1 MADNTARIIL
11 AAEDRTRSAF
21 ASVASNI
28 DGLKSKVDGV
38 VGRFGALGAVLSAAI
53 GAIQLRGVIDTLD
66 QLDDL
71 SEKSGIA
78 VERLSALRFA
88 GEAVGTPL
96 EDIATG
102 ARKLAQN
109 MAAAAGGSKDA
120 AEAFKAIGVEVKN
133 VDGTLRS
140 SDDVLLDIAERFSG
154 YRDGAAKAALAQDI
168 FGRSGERLIP
178 LLNQGRSGIQGLT
191 KEAEQLGAIIG
202 GKPTRAAAELGDNL
216 AKLKLAGE
224 AVAIN
229 GFSPLID
236 RLRRFSEQSLEAVKR
251 TDYLTAS
258 LAAFKQLL
266 TGELQR
272 KLVFGGGD
280 EIGVSAQQVKDAE
293 ENVDR
298 VSKVIARLKADLE
311 RDPGNVR
318 AADNL
323 KRFTEDL
330 QQAEAQLSAL
340 RFRRLPDTGAGGGR
354 GFVAPPRPQTDA
366 PVVQRPGS
374 SAAASDPDKL
384 LRQQLA
390 ARAQALGDALSKE
403 RDALSFHERYLSQ
416 VYDAGL
422 LSAQQFYDE
431 RANAQRQALQR
442 QLQAFDEERAAL
454 DKARAAAKT
463 PEARNEIDNRVNDLL
478 RDRAKLEQQAA
489 QAGVLADGE
498 RSRAL
503 GELTSQLEEYRIQLL
518 ELRGQEADAERV
530 RAQRQI
536 AQFNSVSQRAGG
548 SEQERVDYSQAVQQS
563 LQLSEAR
570 RRLTEI
576 TDAARQAETQYLADA
591 EKRGA
596 GQIEVEQGVY
606 NLRQQSI
613 AQLEQLVARVNELA
627 AASSNPALTAYAK
640 ELSTQ
645 LAAANAQVDP
655 ATRRLNSAADE
666 AGQAVARNFEQAI
679 LNGGKL
685 SDVFKGIERDILGI
699 VTRLLVTEPLAEGVA
714 GWLKQFT
721 GGAGGGGGGGDFISS
736 IFGSI
741 FGGGRASGGSVSSGR
756 VYEVNERGP
765 ELLEMGSRA
774 FLMMG
779 GEGGRVQPMAARAA
793 GGAPVINV
801 SVQMPAGASRETAL
815 QFGRAAA
822 GQIALAQRR
831 NS

>member
-38 VGRFGALGAVLSAAI
+38 VGRFGALGAVLSTAI

-168 FGRSGERLIP
+168 FGKAGERLIP
-178 LLNQGRSGIQGLT
+178 LLNQGRTGIQALT
-191 KEAEQLGAIIG
+191 REAEQLGAIIG
-202 GKPTRAAAELGDNL
+202 DKPTKAAAELGDNL
-216 AKLKLAGE
+216 TKLKLAGE
-224 AVAIN
+224 AVAIQS
-229 GFSPLID
+229 FAPLIEKLAELSQRLLD
-236 RLRRFSEQSLEAVKR
+236 AKRNGTLLSDALSSLLSFNPTAAIFGAAQKALGFEPAEVEKFKRQAVEIQDAIAGVEFALQRNPNSQAAQRQLEALRQKLAEVNAEAARAQGPASARDALRRLEGSV
-251 TDYLTAS
+251 
-258 LAAFKQLL
+258 
-266 TGELQR
+266 
-272 KLVFGGGD
+272 
-280 EIGVSAQQVKDAE
+280 
-293 ENVDR
+293 R
-298 VSKVIARLKADLE
+298 VE
-311 RDPGNVR
+311 R
-318 AADNL
+318 
-323 KRFTEDL
+323 
-330 QQAEAQLSAL
+330 
-340 RFRRLPDTGAGGGR
+340 
-354 GFVAPPRPQTDA
+354 QTRDA
-366 PVVQRPGS
+366 PVVQRPA
-374 SAAASDPDKL
+374 SAAAGDPDKL

-431 RANAQRQALQR
+431 RANAQRQGLQR

-498 RSRAL
+498 RARAL

-576 TDAARQAETQYLADA
+576 TDAARQAETQYLSDA
-591 EKRGA
+591 ERRGA

-606 NLRQQSI
+606 DLRQQSI
-613 AQLEQLVARVNELA
+613 RQLEELVAKVDALAVATSNPALVSFAKELRAQLA
-627 AASSNPALTAYAK
+627 AASAL
-640 ELSTQ
+640 
-645 LAAANAQVDP
+645 VDP
-655 ATRRLNSAADE
+655 ATRRFNDAAKA
-666 AGQAVARNFEQAI
+666 AGDAVASNFERAI
-679 LNGGKL
+679 LSGAKL
-685 SDVFKGIERDILGI
+685 GDVFKSIEQDILSI
-699 VTRLLVTEPLAEGVA
+699 VTRLLVTQPLAEAIAKTIQSMGA
-714 GWLKQFT
+714 
-721 GGAGGGGGGGDFISS
+721 AGGGGIGGFVSS
-736 IFGSI
+736 LVGSF

-822 GQIALAQRR
+822 SQIALAQRR

>member
-11 AAEDRTRSAF
+11 AAEDRTRAAF
-21 ASVASNI
+21 ASVAGNI
-28 DGLKSKVDGV
+28 DGLKTKVDGV
-38 VGRFGALGAVLSAAI
+38 VGRFGALGAVLSTAI
-53 GAIQLRGVIDTLD
+53 GALQLRGVIDTLD

-120 AEAFKAIGVEVKN
+120 AAAFKAIGVEVKN

-140 SDDVLLDIAERFSG
+140 SDEVLLDIAERFSG

-168 FGRSGERLIP
+168 FGKAGERLIP
-178 LLNQGRSGIQGLT
+178 LLNQGRTGIQALT
-191 KEAEQLGAIIG
+191 QEAQQLGAIIG
-202 GKPTRAAAELGDNL
+202 DKPTKAAAELGDNL
-216 AKLKLAGE
+216 TKLKLAGE
-224 AVAIN
+224 AVAIQS
-229 GFSPLID
+229 FAPLIEKLAELSQRLLEARRNGTLLSD
-236 RLRRFSEQSLEAVKR
+236 ALSGLLSFNPTAALFGAAQKALGFEPSEVEKFKRQASDIQDAIAGVEQALQRNPNSQAAQRQLEALRQKLAEVNAEAARAQGPTSARDALRRLEGGVKVERQSR
-251 TDYLTAS
+251 
-258 LAAFKQLL
+258 
-266 TGELQR
+266 
-272 KLVFGGGD
+272 
-280 EIGVSAQQVKDAE
+280 
-293 ENVDR
+293 
-298 VSKVIARLKADLE
+298 
-311 RDPGNVR
+311 
-318 AADNL
+318 
-323 KRFTEDL
+323 
-330 QQAEAQLSAL
+330 
-340 RFRRLPDTGAGGGR
+340 
-354 GFVAPPRPQTDA
+354 DA
-366 PVVQRPGS
+366 PVVARPQSG
-374 SAAASDPDKL
+374 AAGDPDKL

-422 LSAQQFYDE
+422 VSAQQFYDE

-463 PEARNEIDNRVNDLL
+463 PEARTEIDNRVNDLL
-478 RDRAKLEQQAA
+478 RDRARLEQQAA

-503 GELTSQLEEYRIQLL
+503 GELTAQLEEYRVQLL
-518 ELRGQEADAERV
+518 ELRGQEGEAERA

-536 AQFNSVSQRAGG
+536 DQFNSVSRRAGG
-548 SEQERVDYSQAVQQS
+548 SEQERVDYSQAVEQS

-570 RRLTEI
+570 RRLAEI
-576 TDAARQAETQYLADA
+576 TDAARQAETLYLADA

-596 GQIEVEQGVY
+596 GQIEVERGVY
-606 NLRQQSI
+606 GLRQQSI

-627 AASSNPALTAYAK
+627 VASSNPALVNYAR
-640 ELSTQ
+640 ELQTQ
-645 LAAANAQVDP
+645 LAAAQAQVDP
-655 ATRRLNSAADE
+655 ATRRLFDAADQ
-666 AGQAVARNFEQAI
+666 AGQAVANNFEQAI
-679 LNGGKL
+679 ISGAKL
-685 SDVFKGIERDILGI
+685 GDVFKSIERDIIGI
-699 VTRLLVTEPLAEGVA
+699 VTRLLVTQPLAEALANIFKGGA
-714 GWLKQFT
+714 SGG
-721 GGAGGGGGGGDFISS
+721 GGAGGFFTS
-736 IFGSI
+736 IIGSI

>member
-109 MAAAAGGSKDA
+109 MAAAAGGSTEA
-120 AEAFKAIGVEVKN
+120 AAAFKAIGVEVKN
-133 VDGTLRS
+133 ADGTLRS
-140 SDDVLLDIAERFSG
+140 TDQVLLDIAERFSG

-168 FGRSGERLIP
+168 FGRSGEKLIP
-178 LLNQGRSGIQGLT
+178 LLNQGRGGIEKLT
-191 KEAEQLGAIIG
+191 DEAKALGVVFG
-202 GKPTRAAAELGDNL
+202 EDL
-216 AKLKLAGE
+216 AKKAATLNDNINKLRLASE
-224 AVAIN
+224 AAAIN
-229 GFSPLID
+229 GFGPLVS
-236 RLRRFSEQSLEAVKR
+236 RLAEFSEKAVQATKDGNGLGFAIK
-251 TDYLTAS
+251 TLLS
-258 LAAFKQLL
+258 LAQNASPGGALFANLFADFKVPTTEIDQVQAEAARLTNLL
-266 TGELQR
+266 TEVRNQI
-272 KLVFGGGD
+272 D
-280 EIGVSAQQVKDAE
+280 
-293 ENVDR
+293 
-298 VSKVIARLKADLE
+298 
-311 RDPGNVR
+311 RDPGNPLLVR
-318 AADNL
+318 RL
-323 KRFTEDL
+323 ETL
-330 QQAEAQLSAL
+330 QKKLDAVSTSAQRLATSNARDAL
-340 RFRRLPDTGAGGGR
+340 RRLEAG
-354 GFVAPPRPQTDA
+354 VTIKPQTDA
-366 PVVQRPGS
+366 PVTKRSG
-374 SAAASDPDKL
+374 SAASASDPDKL

-431 RANAQRQALQR
+431 RANAQRQGLQR

-576 TDAARQAETQYLADA
+576 TDAARQAETQYLSDA
-591 EKRGA
+591 ERRGA

-606 NLRQQSI
+606 DLRQQSI
-613 AQLEQLVARVNELA
+613 RQLEELVAKVDALAVATSNPALVSFAKELRAQLA
-627 AASSNPALTAYAK
+627 AASAL
-640 ELSTQ
+640 
-645 LAAANAQVDP
+645 VDP
-655 ATRRLNSAADE
+655 ATRRFNDAAKA
-666 AGQAVARNFEQAI
+666 AGDAVASNFERAI
-679 LNGGKL
+679 LSGAKL
-685 SDVFKGIERDILGI
+685 GDVFKSIEQDILSI
-699 VTRLLVTEPLAEGVA
+699 VTRLLVTQPLAEAIAKTIQSIGA
-714 GWLKQFT
+714 
-721 GGAGGGGGGGDFISS
+721 AGGGGIGGFVSS
-736 IFGSI
+736 LVGSF